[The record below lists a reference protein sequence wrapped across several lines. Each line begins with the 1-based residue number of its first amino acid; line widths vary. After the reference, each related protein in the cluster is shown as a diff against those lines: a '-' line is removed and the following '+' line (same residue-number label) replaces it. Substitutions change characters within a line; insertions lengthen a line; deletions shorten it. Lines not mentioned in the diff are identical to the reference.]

1 MPAASSWHQDF
12 MREQA
17 PAPQPPQ
24 TYGGMSGY
32 AMPAFMPPS
41 FQHVPSAQNQQR
53 AHLDEAA
60 FEQAFQQAE
69 AEDAVLSPQP
79 AQAADEYDRPGERD
93 PLLARIRETRPGG

>member
-1 MPAASSWHQDF
+1 
-12 MREQA
+12 MRQQA

-24 TYGGMSGY
+24 TYGHNGGMSGY
-32 AMPAFMPPS
+32 PMPAFMPPS
-41 FQHVPSAQNQQR
+41 FQHVPSAQGQQR
-53 AHLDEAA
+53 AHDAPQDLDEAA